1 MGLHFFVFGHT
12 DKLVFKAPLVY
23 HSRPSASMWI
33 TGPGFDGRSTVH
45 YTDFRGFLF
54 HDTKNM
60 IYTPQNFESLLG
72 MQGFSDQL
80 LKNHFTLYEGYVK
93 NTNALLEKIPTLAAG
108 TPEFNELSRRLG
120 WEFNGMRLHE
130 LYFNNMTR
138 TPDAPGSES
147 TIARKIVASFGSM
160 DKIRESIKNTGQ
172 TRGIGWVVVYYDPKA
187 DHLFTVWIDDLATNH
202 LAGCVPV
209 LIMDMW
215 EHAFMLDYQL
225 KKADYIDSFV
235 ANINWA
241 EVNQRLENV
250 LR

>member
-1 MGLHFFVFGHT
+1 
-12 DKLVFKAPLVY
+12 
-23 HSRPSASMWI
+23 
-33 TGPGFDGRSTVH
+33 
-45 YTDFRGFLF
+45 
-54 HDTKNM
+54 M
-60 IYTPQNFESLLG
+60 IYTPQNFDKLLG

-130 LYFNNMTR
+130 LYFNNMTS

-147 TIARKIVASFGSM
+147 TIARKIVESFGSM
-160 DKIRESIKNTGQ
+160 NKCRESIKNTGA
-172 TRGIGWVVVYYDPKA
+172 TRGIGWVVVYFDPKA
-187 DHLFTVWIDDLATNH
+187 DRLFTVWIDDHATNH
-202 LAGCVPV
+202 LTGCVPV
-209 LIMDMW
+209 LVMDMW

-225 KKADYIDSFV
+225 KKADYIDSFI
-235 ANINWA
+235 ANINWG
-241 EVNQRLENV
+241 ETNQRLENS